1 MHRFAQSR
9 EFLAPLAFLVATVQL
24 FSAAS
29 AGPAVEQFTVED
41 LESAPGK
48 IEIEQSSDFSTGNP
62 TRLVQPDGAGGF
74 IYDQNTITLQRHETE
89 VQLGITDWFKVSF
102 ALEFDQE
109 RFDDPDS
116 LADANR
122 FAELV
127 PSEFSLGAVVVFSK
141 PKAEGVGF
149 GFKVEYEDPIGGDVE
164 DTAQLY
170 FGPIIEAHTGP
181 WALIT
186 NLTFVTY
193 HNGRAAPDNPD
204 YVADRK
210 VDFSYFVQGQYD
222 VSKHFSV
229 ALEAYGTIDR
239 LGDSGTRD
247 DAAQIFGDF
256 DQHRIGP
263 VLYWTFAGDQ
273 IAGKLADQGKNNDDK
288 GTDDDEQPSLTVGFG
303 PLLGLNENTPDV
315 TYKLQVSAEF

>member
-1 MHRFAQSR
+1 MRRLSR
-9 EFLAPLAFLVATVQL
+9 IQDCLALLAIMAGVVQL
-24 FSAAS
+24 FSTAA
-29 AGPAVEQFTVED
+29 AGPSINQFTVED

-48 IEIEQSSDFSTGNP
+48 IEIEHNSDFSSGNP
-62 TRLVQPDGAGGF
+62 ARLVEPDGAGGF
-74 IYDQNTITLQRHETE
+74 IYDQNEITRQRHETE

-102 ALEFDQE
+102 GLEFDQE
-109 RFDDPDS
+109 RDDDPDS
-116 LADANR
+116 PEDANA
-122 FAELV
+122 FEDLV
-127 PSEFSLGAVVVFSK
+127 PVEFSLGAVVVFSK
-141 PKAEGVGF
+141 PKAQGVGF
-149 GFKVEYEDPIGGDVE
+149 GFSVEYQNPIAGDVE
-164 DTAQLY
+164 DRGELY
-170 FGPIIEAHTGP
+170 FGPIIEAHTGH

-263 VLYWTFAGDQ
+263 VLYWTFARDQ
-273 IAGKLADQGKNNDDK
+273 PARKLAAQAKNDDDNGK
-288 GTDDDEQPSLTVGFG
+288 DDDEQPSLTVGFG